1 MMFPCNI
8 GDGTVFGLYTLN
20 MGSWVRGSDANDA
33 EAMLADYG
41 GNRKA
46 NECGTKT
53 TLLHE

>member
-1 MMFPCNI
+1 MFPCNI